1 MRRTYNPAQLEDRLA
16 KLSWAAVARLLRL
29 AAPYKAI
36 LIAGGLLTLI
46 SSAVTLAL
54 PLVARRALDH
64 VLATKAVH
72 DLDRMA
78 LIIVGLIVVSAAI
91 RFVQNILVMYAA
103 NRMTTTIRQDLF
115 EHLQRLPVAYFD
127 RTRSGD
133 LASHLS
139 NDVSLM
145 QSTLTSDIVN
155 LASNLATLFGGIAI
169 AVYIDWKL
177 TLVVVA
183 LLAFVMLNF
192 VVFGRMLRKLT
203 RAALDALSDAMGAM
217 TEAMANIRLVKAF
230 ARERYEAE
238 RASEKLEKVYGLN
251 MRSSVWESLMGSV
264 AFVGFVLLLVGV
276 MWFGGRNVIS
286 GGLSVGSLAAFFLT
300 VTLISG
306 PMGSLASL
314 YTRLQRAVG
323 AADRVFAIMDEQPEA
338 PDSPLATEFPSGRAS
353 VTFEKVDF
361 SYTGDL
367 PVLAGFSLNIPEG
380 KVTAL
385 VGKSGAGKTT
395 VASLLFRL
403 YEPQGGDILIDGV
416 PIRNVKRDSLRENI
430 GLVPQEPIL
439 FNGTIREN
447 IRYGRLNASDAE
459 VEKAADDANVRE
471 FVQGFPEGYETTV
484 GERGITLSG
493 GQRQR
498 VAIARALL
506 KDPRI
511 LVLDEATS
519 SLDSRSE
526 TLVRQALDRLMK
538 GRTTLVIA
546 HRLTTVKNANQIA
559 VVDDGRV
566 SELGDHDEL
575 LARKGLYAELNN
587 LLLAGMKYGFRT

>member
-1 MRRTYNPAQLEDRLA
+1 MRQQYGPAAHEDRLA
-16 KLSWAAVARLLRL
+16 KLSWDSVSRLLKL
-29 AAPYKAI
+29 AIPYKAV
-36 LIAGGLLTLI
+36 LIVGATLTLL
-46 SSAVTLAL
+46 SSAATLAM
-54 PLVARRALDH
+54 PLASRGALDK
-64 VLATKAVH
+64 LLSTKTPS
-72 DLDRMA
+72 DLDRLA
-78 LIIVGLIVVSAAI
+78 LIIVALIVIAAALG
-91 RFVQNILVMYAA
+91 FVQRLLVAYAG
-103 NRMTTTIRQDLF
+103 NRISKDVRENLF
-115 EHLQRLPVAYFD
+115 ARLLSLPVSYFD

-155 LASNLATLFGGIAI
+155 VASNLATLVGGIVI

-177 TLVVVA
+177 TLVVVG
-183 LLAFVMLNF
+183 LLALVMLNF
-192 VVFGRMLRKLT
+192 VIFGRMLRKLT
-203 RAALDALSDAMGAM
+203 RAGLDALSDAIGAM
-217 TEAMANIRLVKAF
+217 TEAIANVRLVKAF
-230 ARERYEAE
+230 ARETHEAT
-238 RASEKLEKVYGLN
+238 RASGKLDKVYRLN

-264 AFVGFVLLLVGV
+264 AFVGFILLLVGV
-276 MWFGGRNVIS
+276 MWYGGRNVIA
-286 GGLSVGSLAAFFLT
+286 GTLSVGSMAAFFMT

-323 AADRVFAIMDEQPEA
+323 AADRVFAIMDEQPET
-338 PDSPLATEFPSGRAS
+338 PDVPSAVGFPRAQGSVSFRKLEFA
-353 VTFEKVDF
+353 
-361 SYTGDL
+361 YTDEL
-367 PVLAGFSLNIPEG
+367 PVLAGFTLEVPPG

-403 YEPQGGDILIDGV
+403 YEPQRGDIEIDGV
-416 PIRNVKRDSLRENI
+416 ALKSIRREELREHI
-430 GLVPQEPIL
+430 GLVPQESIL

-447 IRYGRLNASDAE
+447 ILYGRLGASDEE
-459 VEKAADDANVRE
+459 VERAAKDANVSE
-471 FVQGFPEGYETTV
+471 FVEEFPDRYETMV

-506 KDPRI
+506 KDPKI

-519 SLDSRSE
+519 SLDTRSE
-526 TLVRQALDRLMK
+526 TLVRQALDRLMT

-546 HRLTTVKNANQIA
+546 HRLSTVRNADQIA
-559 VVDDGRV
+559 VLDDGRV
-566 SELGDHDEL
+566 AELGTHEEL
-575 LARKGLYAELNN
+575 IGRQGIYAELHS
-587 LLLAGMKYGFRT
+587 LHS